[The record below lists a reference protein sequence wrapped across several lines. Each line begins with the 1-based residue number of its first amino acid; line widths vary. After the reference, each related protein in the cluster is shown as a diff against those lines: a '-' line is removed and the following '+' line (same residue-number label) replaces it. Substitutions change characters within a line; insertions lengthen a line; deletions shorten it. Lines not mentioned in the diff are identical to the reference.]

1 MRTAAWLTALLLIG
15 LSAPPARAEERAPSD
30 TVPYLGVAATPVDP
44 ALARHLKLRPGTGLT
59 VQMVDEDSAAAGVIE
74 VEDILT
80 ELDSQILI
88 NPEQFVTLVR
98 MQKPGQ
104 EITLKL
110 RRGGAEKSIR
120 VKLGE
125 RAAPPPAEAPDWSDP
140 RFDLF
145 RFNHMRPDL
154 WPRRDPPPAGR
165 LKLKP
170 ETDQAEVEMRTTA
183 VVEENGHRAELTD
196 DGKTR
201 RFKVTNDDGKVIFE
215 GEVKGDD
222 EVAKMPKVA
231 RELYDELTSRTK
243 IKIRPR
249 LEDQPERGDPAGRV
263 ST

>member
-1 MRTAAWLTALLLIG
+1 MKPSAWLAVLLLAG
-15 LSAPPARAEERAPSD
+15 LAVLPVRAADEAASD
-30 TVPYLGVAATPVDP
+30 KIAYLGVATQPVDP
-44 ALARHLKLRPGTGLT
+44 LLARHLKLRPGVGLL
-59 VQMVDEDSAAAGVIE
+59 VQMVDEESAAAGQVQ

-80 ELDSQILI
+80 DFDGQILV
-88 NPEQFVTLVR
+88 NPEQLSTLVR
-98 MQKPGQ
+98 LQKRGQ
-104 EITLKL
+104 EVTLKL
-110 RRGGAEKSIR
+110 RRAGAEETVK

-125 RAAPPPAEAPDWSDP
+125 RDAPPAPAEQDWSDP

-154 WPRRDPPPAGR
+154 WTRRDPPPAGQ

-170 ETDQAEVEMRTTA
+170 EADRSAVEMRTTA

-215 GEVKGDD
+215 GDVTGDD
-222 EVAKMPKVA
+222 AVAKMPKAA
-231 RELYDELTSRTK
+231 RDLYDELTARTK

-249 LEDQPERGDPAGRV
+249 LEEQPERGDPAGRV

>member
-30 TVPYLGVAATPVDP
+30 TVPYLGVATTPVDP
-44 ALARHLKLRPGTGLT
+44 MLARHLRLRPGVGLL
-59 VQMVDEDSAAAGVIE
+59 VQMVDEESAAAGKVE
-74 VEDILT
+74 AEDILT
-80 ELDSQILI
+80 ELDGQILV
-88 NPEQFVTLVR
+88 NPEQLSTLVR
-98 MQKPGQ
+98 LQKRGQ
-104 EITLKL
+104 EVALKL
-110 RRGGAEKSIR
+110 RRAGVEQT
-120 VKLGE
+120 VKVTLGE
-125 RAAPPPAEAPDWSDP
+125 REPPPPAEAPDWSDP

-170 ETDQAEVEMRTTA
+170 ETDQSEVEMRTTA

-222 EVAKMPKVA
+222 DVAKMPKVV

>member
-1 MRTAAWLTALLLIG
+1 MKRYALFALLLVSTLG
-15 LSAPPARAEERAPSD
+15 VAPARAAEDVSEKIA
-30 TVPYLGVAATPVDP
+30 YLGVATTPVDP
-44 ALARHLKLRPGTGLT
+44 MLARHLRLRPGVGLL
-59 VQMVDEDSAAAGVIE
+59 VQMVDEESAAAGKVE
-74 VEDILT
+74 AEDILT
-80 ELDSQILI
+80 ELDGQILV
-88 NPEQFVTLVR
+88 NPEQLSTLVR
-98 MQKPGQ
+98 LQKRGQ
-104 EITLKL
+104 EVALKL
-110 RRGGAEKSIR
+110 RRAGVEQT
-120 VKLGE
+120 VKVTLGE
-125 RAAPPPAEAPDWSDP
+125 REPPPPAEAPDWSDP

-170 ETDQAEVEMRTTA
+170 ETDQSEVEMRTTA

-222 EVAKMPKVA
+222 DVAKMPKVV